1 MELAKHTGA
10 SVTGNAPD
18 VTPYNNT
25 NHNNVGVN
33 GRQRVFADFSVT
45 SGGITVTYDPT
56 VFSPFTVS
64 AREEAQRPRMHG
76 ENRCIGHSALHPEA
90 TCKRRGKYIDKLEG
104 TIDRGSQFAPITHA
118 RNGAFIPQD
127 TEILGVH
134 SDMLLK
140 LLQTTKLG
148 KHGDRPLSFEE
159 HTIRKWARKAADTK
173 DSGYGIFDTTMELKP
188 AAGLITS
195 HVYSKIAFTSIKH
208 SCDAVID
215 ALHDNDISVD
225 ISQRQGLFQ
234 LGNLNAQHSTPSST
248 VPSTPTDC
256 LSINS
261 DSSLS
266 DIEFQTQ
273 SSTYGQFSQA

>member
-1 MELAKHTGA
+1 
-10 SVTGNAPD
+10 
-18 VTPYNNT
+18 
-25 NHNNVGVN
+25 
-33 GRQRVFADFSVT
+33 
-45 SGGITVTYDPT
+45 
-56 VFSPFTVS
+56 
-64 AREEAQRPRMHG
+64 
-76 ENRCIGHSALHPEA
+76 
-90 TCKRRGKYIDKLEG
+90 
-104 TIDRGSQFAPITHA
+104 
-118 RNGAFIPQD
+118 
-127 TEILGVH
+127 
-134 SDMLLK
+134 
-140 LLQTTKLG
+140 
-148 KHGDRPLSFEE
+148 
-159 HTIRKWARKAADTK
+159 
-173 DSGYGIFDTTMELKP
+173 MELKP

-225 ISQRQGLFQ
+225 LSQRQGLFQ

-273 SSTYGQFSQA
+273 SPTYGQFSQA